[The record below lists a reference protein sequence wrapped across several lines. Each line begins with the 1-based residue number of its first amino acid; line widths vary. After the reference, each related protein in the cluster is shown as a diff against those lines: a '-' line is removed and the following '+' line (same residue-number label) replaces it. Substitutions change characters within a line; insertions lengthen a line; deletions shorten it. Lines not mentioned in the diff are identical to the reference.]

1 MCDAYC
7 LTKTYQAHKK
17 QENTM
22 YTKDKNRPIE
32 SDPEIAQKIA
42 LGH

>member
-1 MCDAYC
+1 
-7 LTKTYQAHKK
+7 
-17 QENTM
+17 M